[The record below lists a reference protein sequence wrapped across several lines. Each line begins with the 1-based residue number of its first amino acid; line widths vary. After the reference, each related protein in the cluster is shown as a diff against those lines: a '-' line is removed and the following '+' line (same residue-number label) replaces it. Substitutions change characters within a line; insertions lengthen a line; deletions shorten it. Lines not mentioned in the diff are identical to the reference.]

1 MGTIEYI
8 DNNFNKKFNIIFEI
22 LENLPD
28 IPKKEFTNEIK
39 KIKEKYDIISI
50 TILHEYY
57 TNDLANKEALIEDYH
72 KSVLKN
78 SIHDDIEFLIN
89 NIKNHCL
96 KKNKNKIKDND
107 KNKNKKNDENK
118 NNNSALKFNQLIKS
132 YSKIPSYKQELLN
145 NDNNYNKNKIC
156 VTCQGNTFINNAA
169 SETICSQCGE
179 LQPIVGTVF
188 ENVQLIYQDG
198 TCSKHASYERIK
210 HGEKWLAKI
219 QAKENIE
226 IKKEVINAVKRQ
238 IRLKQITDVRK
249 VTYDLIR
256 DCLRKSGNTKYNENI
271 VFIKY
276 KITGIQPPQ
285 LTEKE
290 YNDALY
296 YLDKVV
302 VIFEKKK
309 PKYRHNLPY
318 HAFFIFKILEQPI
331 ILKED
336 TPEDIDRKKGI
347 LSNIHIQSENT
358 VRKRDIL
365 WRLICDEIPEF
376 IYIPTDRNKYKIRL

>member
-8 DNNFNKKFNIIFEI
+8 DNNFNKKFNIIFDI
-22 LENLPD
+22 VENLANV
-28 IPKKEFTNEIK
+28 KKENFRYKIE
-39 KIKEKYDIISI
+39 KIKEKYDFISI
-50 TILHEYY
+50 TILHKYY
-57 TNDLANKEALIEDYH
+57 TSDIIENNDVDNKEELIEEYH
-72 KSVLKN
+72 KAILKN
-78 SIHDDIEFLIN
+78 SIYDDMEILMNQIQN
-89 NIKNHCL
+89 YYS
-96 KKNKNKIKDND
+96 KNKNKELPKI
-107 KNKNKKNDENK
+107 
-118 NNNSALKFNQLIKS
+118 NQLIKS
-132 YSKIPSYKQELLN
+132 YYKIPSYKQELS
-145 NDNNYNKNKIC
+145 NDNPNKDKIC
-156 VTCQGNTFINNAA
+156 TTCQGNTFVNNAA
-169 SETICSQCGE
+169 SETICSKCGE

-198 TCSKHASYERIK
+198 ACSKHASYERIK
-210 HGEKWLAKI
+210 HGEKWLSKI
-219 QAKENIE
+219 QAKENVE

-256 DCLRKSGNTKYNENI
+256 DCLRKAGYTKYNENI

-276 KITGIQPPQ
+276 KITGITPPQ

-290 YNDALY
+290 HNDALH

-302 VIFEKKK
+302 MIFEKKK

-336 TPEDIDRKKGI
+336 TAEDIDRKKGI

-358 VRKRDIL
+358 VRRRDLL
-365 WRLICDEIPEF
+365 WKIICKEIPEF
-376 IYIPTDRNKYKIRL
+376 TYIPTDRNKYKIRI